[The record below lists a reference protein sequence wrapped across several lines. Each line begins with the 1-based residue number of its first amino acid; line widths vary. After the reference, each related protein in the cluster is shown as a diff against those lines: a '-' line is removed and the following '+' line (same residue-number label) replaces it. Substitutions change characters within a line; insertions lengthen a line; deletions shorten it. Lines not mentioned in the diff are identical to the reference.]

1 MTLGPLMVDL
11 AGTDLT
17 DEDREVLRDPLVGGI
32 VLFAR
37 NYADHRQLQDLC
49 ASIHALR
56 EPRLIVAVDQEG
68 GRVQRFRDDF
78 TRLPPM
84 AALGELHDSD
94 AARARRLTEQLGWLM
109 ASELLA
115 CGVDASFAPVL
126 DLQRSTVI
134 AERAFHRDPVV
145 VGSLGSALMRG
156 MHKAGMVATG
166 KHIPGHGSVSVDSH
180 VASPVDERDYAHI
193 EYQDLIPFAHAV
205 RNGID
210 AIMAGHVV
218 YPRVDEQPACF
229 SSVWLQDSLRNSLGF
244 DGAVL
249 TDDLSMAGA
258 GVVGD
263 ALARTHHALQAGCD
277 MALVCNDREACIT
290 VIEGLH
296 YEDNPLS
303 QLRRTRLHGR
313 AQCNWQDLHTLDE
326 WRIASDAI
334 ARLDFAPELG
344 H

>member
-1 MTLGPLMVDL
+1 MTLGPLMVDV
-11 AGTDLT
+11 AGTALT
-17 DEDREVLRDPLVGGI
+17 DEDRELLRNPSIGGL

-37 NYADHRQLQDLC
+37 NYTDRQQLQALC

-78 TRLPPM
+78 TSLPPM

-94 AARARRLTEQLGWLM
+94 ADRARRLTEQVGWLM
-109 ASELLA
+109 ACELLA
-115 CGVDASFAPVL
+115 CGVDASLAPVL
-126 DLQRSTVI
+126 DLQRSQFI
-134 AERAFHRDPVV
+134 GARAFHHDPHA
-145 VGSLGSALMRG
+145 VGSLGTALMRG
-156 MHKAGMVATG
+156 MHRAGMVATG
-166 KHIPGHGSVSVDSH
+166 KHYPGHGSVSVDSH
-180 VASPVDERDYAHI
+180 IASPVDERDFQQI
-193 EYQDLIPFAHAV
+193 KQRDLMPFAHAV

-210 AIMAGHVV
+210 AVLAGHVV
-218 YPRVDEQPACF
+218 YPKVDERPAVF
-229 SSVWLQDSLRNSLGF
+229 SSVWLQHQLRDSLGF

-249 TDDLSMAGA
+249 SDDLSMAGA

-263 ALARTHHALQAGCD
+263 TVARVNHALAAGCD
-277 MALVCNDREACIT
+277 LALVCNDRAACIA
-290 VIEGLH
+290 VLDGLR

-313 AQCNWQDLHTLDE
+313 ARFTWQELHALDE
-326 WRIASDAI
+326 WRITHDAI

>member
-11 AGTDLT
+11 AGTTLT
-17 DEDREVLRDPLVGGI
+17 DDDRALLRNPRIGGI

-37 NYADHRQLQDLC
+37 NYTDYRQLQALC
-49 ASIHALR
+49 ASIHTLR

-78 TRLPPM
+78 TTLPPM

-94 AARARRLTEQLGWLM
+94 AARARRLTEQIGWLM

-115 CGVDASFAPVL
+115 CGVDMSFAPVL
-126 DLQRSTVI
+126 DLRRGSVI
-134 AERAFHRDPVV
+134 AARAFHADAHA

-156 MHKAGMVATG
+156 MHRAGMVATG
-166 KHIPGHGSVSVDSH
+166 KHFPGHGSVNVDSH
-180 VASPVDERDYAHI
+180 VASPVDGRDLSQLKR
-193 EYQDLIPFAHAV
+193 QDLMPFAHAV

-218 YPRVDEQPACF
+218 YPQVDTKPAVF
-229 SSVWLQDSLRNSLGF
+229 SGVWLQQQLRDALGF

-249 TDDLSMAGA
+249 SDDLSMAG
-258 GVVGD
+258 GSVVGD
-263 ALARTHHALQAGCD
+263 TVARVNEALGAGCD
-277 MALVCNDREACIT
+277 MALVCNDREACLAALK
-290 VIEGLH
+290 GLR

-313 AQCNWQDLHTLDE
+313 MHHTWQELHELDE
-326 WRIASDAI
+326 WKIAREAI
-334 ARLDFAPELG
+334 AGLDFAPELG